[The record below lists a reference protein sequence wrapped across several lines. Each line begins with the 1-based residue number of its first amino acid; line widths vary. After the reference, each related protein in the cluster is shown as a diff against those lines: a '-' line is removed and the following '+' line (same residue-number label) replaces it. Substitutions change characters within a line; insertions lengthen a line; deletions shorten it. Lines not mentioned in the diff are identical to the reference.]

1 MADGTPAG
9 HPVTERDQLTR
20 CTKCRGCSMLSLC
33 WCVAV
38 LAATL
43 VAVLMV
49 AIVVDPAVREVRV
62 VPAGPPYC
70 GAIGWA
76 DHSQPTPGPPSTAA
90 ATAIVSLSG
99 P

>member
-1 MADGTPAG
+1 
-9 HPVTERDQLTR
+9 
-20 CTKCRGCSMLSLC
+20 MLIGPGLC

-38 LAATL
+38 LAA

-49 AIVVDPAVREVRV
+49 AIVDPAVREVRV

-70 GAIGWA
+70 GATVWA
-76 DHSQPTPGPPSTAA
+76 DHSQPTPGPPSAAA
-90 ATAIVSLSG
+90 ATPIVSLSG